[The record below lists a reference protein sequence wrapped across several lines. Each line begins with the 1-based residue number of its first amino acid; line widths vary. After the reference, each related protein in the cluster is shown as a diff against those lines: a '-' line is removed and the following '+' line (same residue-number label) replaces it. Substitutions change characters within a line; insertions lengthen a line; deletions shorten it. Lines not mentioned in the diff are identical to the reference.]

1 MITGSYLKKIIS
13 CVLIINLLILCGCG
27 DSGAT
32 PSTRENTETKEEYE
46 ASVKEY
52 LELRYIQPARHLTE
66 NIRNSLPTHWVSCPE
81 QIIPISRMARRM
93 KIMLIQGC

>member
-32 PSTRENTETKEEYE
+32 PSTRENAETKEEYE
-46 ASVKEY
+46 AALY
-52 LELRYIQPARHLTE
+52 TARTTLTE
-66 NIRNSLPTHWVSCPE
+66 NIRNSLSTHWVSCPE

>member
-1 MITGSYLKKIIS
+1 MITGSYLKKIIL

-27 DSGAT
+27 DSGL
-32 PSTRENTETKEEYE
+32 PPPPGRMQRQKKNMK
-46 ASVKEY
+46 
-52 LELRYIQPARHLTE
+52 LRYIQPARHLTE

>member
-32 PSTRENTETKEEYE
+32 PSTRENAETK
-46 ASVKEY
+46 KKNMK
-52 LELRYIQPARHLTE
+52 LHYIQPAQHLTE

>member
-32 PSTRENTETKEEYE
+32 PSTRENAETKEEYE
-46 ASVKEY
+46 AALY
-52 LELRYIQPARHLTE
+52 TARTTPYG

>member
-32 PSTRENTETKEEYE
+32 PSTRENAETKEEYE
-46 ASVKEY
+46 AALY
-52 LELRYIQPARHLTE
+52 TARTT
-66 NIRNSLPTHWVSCPE
+66 PYGKYPE